1 MTPSFSTTTTTQQQ
15 RQPVWRHSRNASS
28 DLPFLPIK
36 SPQSNASPISIM
48 VLGKTGDG
56 KSSLLNDILG
66 HHVFKQKA
74 SVKSQTQEVV
84 EHQGFW
90 APLDPY
96 LHGKQTF
103 GCHVRVFD
111 TPGFGDS
118 LHRDDLFLPMIKQH
132 IMDVTTLQDN
142 DEEQPTPGM
151 HCFLMVFKVT
161 TR

>member
-1 MTPSFSTTTTTQQQ
+1 MTPSFSTTTSNSPQQQ
-15 RQPVWRHSRNASS
+15 TVWRHSRNAST
-28 DLPFLPIK
+28 DRPFIPI
-36 SPQSNASPISIM
+36 AETTPISIM

-66 HHVFKQKA
+66 HQVFKQKA
-74 SVKSQTQEVV
+74 SVKSQTQQVL

-118 LHRDDLFLPMIKQH
+118 LQRDNQFIPMIKKH
-132 IMDVTTLQDN
+132 IMDVVTRKNEQD
-142 DEEQPTPGM
+142 EHGM

>member
-1 MTPSFSTTTTTQQQ
+1 M
-15 RQPVWRHSRNASS
+15 
-28 DLPFLPIK
+28 
-36 SPQSNASPISIM
+36 
-48 VLGKTGDG
+48 
-56 KSSLLNDILG
+56 
-66 HHVFKQKA
+66 
-74 SVKSQTQEVV
+74 V

-118 LHRDDLFLPMIKQH
+118 LHRDEIFLPMIKQH
-132 IMDVTTLQDN
+132 IMDAATLQDN
-142 DEEQPTPGM
+142 DQEQLEFGM